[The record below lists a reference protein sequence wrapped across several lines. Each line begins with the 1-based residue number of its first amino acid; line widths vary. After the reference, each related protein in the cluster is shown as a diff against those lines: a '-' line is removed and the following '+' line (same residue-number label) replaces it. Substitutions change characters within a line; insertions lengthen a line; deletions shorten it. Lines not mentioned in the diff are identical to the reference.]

1 MSEVRKF
8 RWKTNQNNKIGYGPN
23 DGFDYDTV
31 KGEAW
36 PVKNGERFGTPEGR
50 GLMLLL
56 GLLPDLEVLER
67 WVANPDDDFSE
78 VTE

>member
-8 RWKTNQNNKIGYGPN
+8 RWLTNQNNKVGYGPN
-23 DGFDYDTV
+23 DGFDYDVATQKV
-31 KGEAW
+31 Y
-36 PVKNGERFGTPEGR
+36 PVKHGERFGQDHY
-50 GLMLLL
+50 GLMQLL

-78 VTE
+78 VTA